1 MSVTCFGPFAATTQR
16 SSLSERC
23 RRACAWDLR
32 DAAVALKIEEQRIG
46 THSLRIAGATWMY
59 QAGVDIEIIKRH
71 GRWTSGVVHV
81 YLWEGSGHAGLAAKM
96 AVVDF
101 ALHAHT
107 RSGR

>member
-1 MSVTCFGPFAATTQR
+1 MVSGKVF
-16 SSLSERC
+16 
-23 RRACAWDLR
+23 RREQMQQDLR
-32 DAAVALKIEEQRIG
+32 DAAVALKIEEQRFG

-107 RSGR
+107 RSRQ